1 MSKRADPVLIGA
13 FVLGALALAVATILL
28 LAGGEV
34 FQERRQQI
42 AYFEG
47 AAQGLQVGAP
57 VMFLGVKIGT
67 VKKIQLG
74 LDEPSGR
81 FVVPVTIE
89 IQPNVVHT
97 ANHEPIDLRDRDTLR
112 RLVERGLRAR
122 LRMQSLLTGQLYVDL
137 DFHPD
142 KPARFRSSDPAAHE
156 IPTIPTTVQELS
168 GKLENFPVDTFLA
181 DVAAIGESVRGL
193 TTDQSTRDLPR
204 RLQGAVGR
212 IESLASTLEA
222 QVTPAMADA
231 RRDLAQLRTTLATA
245 NSALARVE
253 TAADRVG
260 TAADKVGTLMAP
272 DAVLAQRM
280 NRATDELTGTAQSLR
295 SLTAEDG
302 PTVQNLNEALKEL
315 ARAARALRVLAE
327 TLDHRPEALLR
338 GKKETDS
345 AQ

>member
-13 FVLGALALAVATILL
+13 FVLGTIGLAILTILI
-28 LAGGEV
+28 LAGGEL

-57 VMFLGVKIGT
+57 VMFLGVKIGN
-67 VKKIQLG
+67 VKKIELG
-74 LDEPSGR
+74 LDEASGR

-97 ANHEPIDLRDRDTLR
+97 ANHELIDLRDRDTLR
-112 RLVERGLRAR
+112 RLIERGLRAR

-137 DFHPD
+137 DFHAD
-142 KPARFRSSDPAAHE
+142 KPAHFHALDSSAQE

-181 DVAAIGESVRGL
+181 DVAAISDSVRGL
-193 TTDQSTRDLPR
+193 TTDPMTRDLPR
-204 RLQGAVGR
+204 RLQAAVGS
-212 IESLASTLEA
+212 IESLASTIEA
-222 QVTPAMADA
+222 QVKPTMADA
-231 RRDLAQLRTTLATA
+231 RHDLAQLRSTLKAA
-245 NSALARVE
+245 NSALARVQ
-253 TAADRVG
+253 AAANRVG

-272 DAVLAQRM
+272 DAALAQRV
-280 NRATDELTGTAQSLR
+280 NRASDELTRTARSLHN
-295 SLTAEDG
+295 LTAEDA
-302 PTVQNLNEALKEL
+302 PTVQNLNSALTEL

-327 TLDHRPEALLR
+327 TLDRQPEALLR
-338 GKKETDS
+338 GKKDTD
-345 AQ
+345 